1 MCLPVLLVPLL
12 STLSSAAFG
21 VGATGV
27 GASLATGAATVA
39 SGGTLAAVGGI
50 GNVLTAASAVGTVA
64 SGFQQAQQADFASE
78 VAENN
83 AILAGQAA
91 DQAGLAGEEQASRL
105 RERIRRTVGSARTGL
120 AAGNVVLGAGS
131 ARDIEEGIET
141 AGALDL
147 FQLEQNVALQQRGLQ
162 FQATSDRAQAS
173 QLRRTARNTRRASF
187 LAGAGTLVRD

>member
-1 MCLPVLLVPLL
+1 MCFIQLAGIGISQIGALV
-12 STLSSAAFG
+12 STAGLGTA
-21 VGATGV
+21 
-27 GASLATGAATVA
+27 
-39 SGGTLAAVGGI
+39 GGTITAAGSQLAAYGSGVSALQQG
-50 GNVLTAASAVGTVA
+50 LQAASAIGTVA
-64 SGFQQAQQADFASE
+64 SGFQQAGQAQFQSE

-83 AILAGQAA
+83 AILAAQAA